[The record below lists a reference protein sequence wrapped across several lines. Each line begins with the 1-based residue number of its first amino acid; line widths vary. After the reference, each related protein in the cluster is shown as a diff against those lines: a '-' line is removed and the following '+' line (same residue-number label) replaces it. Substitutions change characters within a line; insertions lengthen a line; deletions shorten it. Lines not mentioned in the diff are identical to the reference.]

1 MKIKT
6 KHYAFFEK
14 NGIRKVVKTIKL
26 SLLLI
31 FLSVFQISAILPISE
46 TLSDQPA
53 KIKGQITDSTT
64 GDPLSGV
71 TIVIEGTSVGVITDA
86 NGMFSI
92 EVAKSDAVLLMS
104 FVGYVTQS
112 IPINGK
118 MVINVKL
125 MQDTKSLEEVVV
137 VGYGT
142 QKKVNLTGG
151 VSTVS
156 AKQIE
161 TRPVTNIAS
170 ALQGTMAGVT
180 VIQNT
185 GQPGLDQGT
194 IRVRGIGTLSNSSA
208 MVVVDGLVSSMSN
221 VNPDDIESLTVLKD
235 AASAAIYGSRAA
247 NGVILITTKKG
258 KTGKT
263 LVHYNAYIGKQ
274 HATRLPDFLP
284 SWQSASLYN
293 EAQINEGNPARYTN
307 AEIQKFKDGS
317 DPDNYPNTDWLG
329 LFYSGSGLQQN
340 HFFDVSGGTEK
351 TQSLLSFGYF
361 SQDGIV
367 KKTGFDRYTTHF
379 RINSKVN
386 DHLTVNGNITYSLE
400 NFAEP
405 TNPYQRNF
413 AEYFR
418 QINTIGSNVP
428 YKLKNGLYGF
438 YNDGNPMAWL
448 ETGGQTK
455 NNTNNLKGI
464 LDGDLEIIKGLHFK
478 PMVGYVL
485 NFWKSKRFVKDIQFY
500 DPITG
505 APAFYEGPN
514 SLTDIADNT
523 SVVTLQS
530 LLQYDKSWGN
540 HVFSVLGGYSQE
552 YTKYSYLSGYKK
564 AFLNNSLSE
573 LDAGPLNGQSVG
585 GYAYEVALRS
595 YFGRINYAYKSK
607 YLLEGN
613 IRYDGSSR
621 FAPDN
626 RWGLFPAFS
635 AGWRISNEQFFVPVR
650 AIITDL
656 KIRGSWGKLGNQ
668 NIGSNYP
675 YIATISSGINYS
687 LGGDV
692 ASGIAP
698 VNGANEVIKWEDTQS
713 TDFGL
718 DAILLKGKLTF
729 TMDYFYRK
737 TRNILMNVPVGAV
750 YGFNAPVVNGAQ
762 VLNKGVEFELGYHG
776 TLDDFFY
783 DLTANTSF
791 IKNEVTDLKGT
802 DPIIR
807 SYTFWKVGY
816 PINSFYGYE
825 VEGIFQTQDQVENHA
840 TQSGGVIAPGDLM
853 YKDQNNDEVIDGK
866 DRVYLGSYFPK
877 VTYGVNMAIGWKG
890 FDLTLFLQGTGG
902 VKGFVRY
909 DALGQVGD
917 VVGKPTSIF
926 VNHWTTETPDVNFP
940 RLWNTYTQNNP
951 GSFPSSFWVRNAD
964 YLRLKN
970 LQLGYTLP
978 TELTAKAGI
987 QKLKIYYSSQNIFTI
1002 TKFYKWVDPETP
1014 AGDSGYT
1021 YPMISTSTI
1030 GINVTF

>member
-1 MKIKT
+1 MKLSAFLLCATAFSVFGSKT
-6 KHYAFFEK
+6 YFNPDELPANTDTKATFVLQQNKVTGIVSDK
-14 NGIRKVVKTIKL
+14 NGAPVPGVNIVVTGTTIGTMTDIAGKYTIEVPKGSKSLTFSFIGMEPQEINIGTL
-26 SLLLI
+26 SLI
-31 FLSVFQISAILPISE
+31 NVTMSESAIGL
-46 TLSDQPA
+46 D
-53 KIKGQITDSTT
+53 
-64 GDPLSGV
+64 
-71 TIVIEGTSVGVITDA
+71 
-86 NGMFSI
+86 
-92 EVAKSDAVLLMS
+92 
-104 FVGYVTQS
+104 
-112 IPINGK
+112 
-118 MVINVKL
+118 
-125 MQDTKSLEEVVV
+125 EVVV

-156 AKQIE
+156 SKQLE
-161 TRPVTNIAS
+161 ARPVTNIAS

-194 IRVRGIGTLSNSSA
+194 IRVRGIGTLSNSNA
-208 MVVVDGLVSSMSN
+208 MVVIDGLVSSMSN

-235 AASAAIYGSRAA
+235 AASGAIYGSRAA

-263 LVHYNAYIGKQ
+263 VVRYNAYIGKQ
-274 HATRLPDFLP
+274 NATRLPDFLP
-284 SWQSASLYN
+284 SWQAASLFN
-293 EAQINEGNPARYTN
+293 EAQINEGNPARYTDS
-307 AEIQKFKDGS
+307 EIQKFKDGS

-329 LFYSGSGLQQN
+329 LFYSGSGMQQN
-340 HFFDVSGGTEK
+340 HFFDVSGGNEK

-386 DHLTVNGNITYSLE
+386 DHLAVNGNITYSLE

-455 NNTNNLKGI
+455 NSTNNLKSI
-464 LDGDLEIIKGLHFK
+464 LDADLEIIKGLHFK
-478 PMVGYVL
+478 PMIGYVL

-514 SLTDIADNT
+514 SLTDIVDNT

-540 HVFSVLGGYSQE
+540 HDFSVLGGYSQE

-585 GYAYEVALRS
+585 GFAYEVALRS
-595 YFGRINYAYKSK
+595 YFGRINYAYKAK
-607 YLLEGN
+607 YLFEGN

-635 AGWRISNEQFFVPVR
+635 AGWRISNEQFFVPVK

-692 ASGIAP
+692 AGGIAP
-698 VNGANEVIKWEDTQS
+698 ISGANAAIKWEDTQS
-713 TDFGL
+713 TDFGM

-729 TMDYFYRK
+729 TIDYFYRK
-737 TRNILMNVPVGAV
+737 TSNILMNMPVGAV

-762 VLNKGVEFELGYHG
+762 VLNKGVELELGYHG
-776 TLDDFFY
+776 SRNELTY
-783 DLTANTSF
+783 DISANASF
-791 IKNEVTDLKGT
+791 IHNEVTDLKGT
-802 DPIIR
+802 DPIIWG
-807 SYTFWKVGY
+807 YTFWKVGY
-816 PINSFYGYE
+816 PINSFYGYQA
-825 VEGIFQTQDQVENHA
+825 EGIFQTQDQIDNHA
-840 TQSGGVIAPGDLM
+840 TQSGGVIAPGDIM
-853 YKDQNNDEVIDGK
+853 YKDQNKDGAIDGA

-877 VTYGVNMAIGWKG
+877 MTYGLNIAVGWKG
-890 FDLTLFLQGTGG
+890 FDLTMFLQGVGG
-902 VKGFVRY
+902 IKGFVKY

-917 VVGKPTSIF
+917 QVGKPTSIF
-926 VNHWTTETPDVNFP
+926 VNHWTPQTTDVNFP
-940 RLWNTYTQNNP
+940 RLWNAYTQNNP
-951 GSFPSSFWVRNAD
+951 GSYPSSFWVRDAN

-970 LQLGYTLP
+970 LQFGYTIP
-978 TELTAKAGI
+978 SRLTSKAGI
-987 QKLKIYYSSQNIFTI
+987 QKLKIYYSAQNLLTF